1 MDASDDRRRP
11 IAARSWGFSQRV
23 TAFLV
28 ARGASANA
36 ISVWGMLAG
45 LLAGVLLYA
54 TSLVERGAWA
64 LWLGAALCI
73 QLRLLTNMLDGMVA
87 VARGTT
93 SKVGELYNEIPDR
106 VSDTAALVGLG
117 YAAGGEPIFGWAAAL
132 IAMSTAYVRA
142 TGTAAGAKPDFGGP
156 MAKPHRMALTTATA
170 IACAFT
176 TLYGAGV
183 VRAWELGLPAWCLIA
198 VIIGSAW
205 TALARLLRIA
215 HELRRRP

>member
-11 IAARSWGFSQRV
+11 IAARSWSFSQRA

-28 ARGASANA
+28 ARGAGANA

-45 LLAGVLLYA
+45 LLAGGLFAA
-54 TSLVERGAWA
+54 TSLVERGQWA

-73 QLRLLTNMLDGMVA
+73 QLRLLANMLDGMVA
-87 VARGTT
+87 IARGAT

-106 VSDTAALVGLG
+106 VSDTATLVGLG
-117 YAAGGEPIFGWAAAL
+117 YAAGGAPMLGWAAAL
-132 IAMSTAYVRA
+132 IAMTTAYVRA
-142 TGTAAGAKPDFGGP
+142 TGVAAGAKPDFGGP
-156 MAKPHRMALTTATA
+156 MAKPHRMALGTATA

-176 TLYGAGV
+176 TLYGAGIV
-183 VRAWELGLPAWCLIA
+183 HAWELGLPAWCLIV

-215 HELRRRP
+215 SELRRRP

>member
-11 IAARSWGFSQRV
+11 IAARGWGFSQRAS
-23 TAFLV
+23 AFLV

-45 LLAGVLLYA
+45 LIAGLLLYA
-54 TSLVERGAWA
+54 TSLVERGAWL

-73 QLRLLTNMLDGMVA
+73 QLRLLANMLDGMVA

-117 YAAGGEPIFGWAAAL
+117 YAAGGHPVLGWAAAL
-132 IAMSTAYVRA
+132 IAMTTAYVRA
-142 TGTAAGAKPDFGGP
+142 TGAAAGAKPDFGGP
-156 MAKPHRMALTTATA
+156 MAKPQRMALATATA
-170 IACAFT
+170 TACALT
-176 TLYGAGV
+176 TLYGTGV
-183 VRAWELGLPAWCLIA
+183 VHAWELGLPAWCLIV
-198 VIIGSAW
+198 VILGSAW
-205 TALARLLRIA
+205 TALARLMRIA
-215 HELRRRP
+215 QQLRQR